1 MKQPGHRENKT
12 NSQLSRIIA
21 VTDSVFAV
29 ALTLLVIEIK
39 IPTIETPTDSLIWE
53 SIKELT
59 WTMLGFIISFFIVGY
74 YWSVH
79 HRIFGYVKKYTT
91 RLIWLNLMF
100 LFSVVLLPFTSG
112 LLGKFAFDVHL
123 VMPYGLYVFNICL
136 TAAMNAVL
144 WFYLTNPKNDL
155 LTHKISRERIL
166 LGFYFTL
173 VVPIFFIISLI
184 VVFIN
189 PIVGRLIPLAIP
201 FVLKYGLNGL
211 THRAIAKESIK

>member
-39 IPTIETPTDSLIWE
+39 IPTIERPTDSLIWE

-100 LFSVVLLPFTSG
+100 L
-112 LLGKFAFDVHL
+112 
-123 VMPYGLYVFNICL
+123 NI
-136 TAAMNAVL
+136 
-144 WFYLTNPKNDL
+144 
-155 LTHKISRERIL
+155 I
-166 LGFYFTL
+166 
-173 VVPIFFIISLI
+173 
-184 VVFIN
+184 
-189 PIVGRLIPLAIP
+189 
-201 FVLKYGLNGL
+201 
-211 THRAIAKESIK
+211 